1 MSRLRFSVYLTYS
14 APRPPLPG
22 GAAGKAPTDAGVAKA
37 GARRGAGV
45 RGFGG
50 GKGGKGD
57 WRKEGAEEEAGAGGP
72 PLRRE
77 EVEPI

>member
-1 MSRLRFSVYLTYS
+1 
-14 APRPPLPG
+14 
-22 GAAGKAPTDAGVAKA
+22 VAKA